1 MIRWLFFGVI
11 SLSFV
16 ALSGRSLI
24 EMGSHG
30 FWRFWAFECLLGLVV
45 ENSMYWFVKPLSGSQ
60 ILSWAML
67 LGSILMAGHAVYL
80 LRRTGRPNGSI
91 EKTTELVTGG
101 VYRYIRHPLYASLI
115 LLGWGSALKYP
126 SWLALGL
133 AGAGTLLLF
142 WTAYFEERELLGRFG
157 QRYLDYMR
165 ATKMFLPFVV

>member
-24 EMGSHG
+24 EIGSHG

-67 LGSILMAGHAVYL
+67 LGS
-80 LRRTGRPNGSI
+80 
-91 EKTTELVTGG
+91 
-101 VYRYIRHPLYASLI
+101 
-115 LLGWGSALKYP
+115 
-126 SWLALGL
+126 
-133 AGAGTLLLF
+133 F
-142 WTAYFEERELLGRFG
+142 
-157 QRYLDYMR
+157 
-165 ATKMFLPFVV
+165 